1 MPAALATFK
10 FPTFNNELW
19 KEDDVEKIAYRG
31 WPNCVKLTNGLIELV
46 VTSDVGP
53 RIIHVSAAGGEN
65 LFKVYD
71 EMAGKSGGDMWRI
84 YGGHRLW
91 HAPEVEPRTYAP
103 DNSPVKVKETKRGLR
118 VVQPVEASTGIEK
131 QIDVALADGKP
142 SAVVKHT
149 LTNHGPWPVELA
161 PWALSVMDVGGKV
174 IIPMPPRGTHPECLL
189 PANTLTLWPYTDM
202 RDPRWTWGFKYICLQ
217 QDASAKLPQKAG
229 VMVPDGWVACA
240 IKGSLFVKRF
250 DFVPGAKYPDW
261 GCSVETFT
269 NKDMIEM
276 ETVGPLVTL
285 APGAS
290 VEHVE
295 RWSVFT
301 GVPAPKSEDEI
312 DQLLPLLS

>member
-1 MPAALATFK
+1 M
-10 FPTFNNELW
+10 
-19 KEDDVEKIAYRG
+19 EKIAYRG
-31 WPNCVKLTNGLIELV
+31 WPNCVKLTNGKIELM
-46 VTSDVGP
+46 VTTDVGP
-53 RIIHVSAAGGEN
+53 RIIHCAPAGGEN

-71 EMAGKSGGDMWRI
+71 EMVPTRRDGDAWRI

-103 DNSPVKVKETKRGLR
+103 DNSPIKAVATRKGARFL
-118 VVQPVEASTGIEK
+118 QPVEASTGIEK
-131 QIDVALADGKP
+131 QIDVALVDGKAA
-142 SAVVKHT
+142 AVVTHK
-149 LTNHGPWPVELA
+149 LTNRGPWPVELA

-202 RDPRWTWGFKYICLQ
+202 RDARWTWGFKYVMLQ
-217 QDASAKLPQKAG
+217 QDANAKLPQKAG

-240 IKGSLFVKRF
+240 IKGCLFVKQF
-250 DFVPGAKYPDW
+250 DYVAGAKYPDW

-269 NKDMIEM
+269 NEDLIEM
-276 ETVGPLVTL
+276 ETVAPLVTL

-301 GVPAPKSEDEI
+301 GVASPKTDDDVDKHI
-312 DQLLPLLS
+312 LPRIRDAQGS